1 MRPKYGAKRRLCASL
16 TDESGLPCTCLDHLG
31 GAHAEGTV
39 NVGGPDVVAALP
51 EGAAATSAPVRVTVF
66 VRPASVKSA
75 PGSRAAARP
84 RTGTTACRTGAGT
97 WSGLWAADVD
107 AFHPARR
114 PGPSSAD
121 VPLVMQYDGKG
132 IVMRPEALRHATAK
146 TAAAA
151 PAAVTARCS
160 GNTTARASSGPRG
173 RGPPPPQNRRP
184 PPAASSPPGS
194 HQERNTDESEWPS
207 SPAPATPSLSRAPP
221 PTSFI
226 LRAALSPGRA
236 AAARPP
242 PANGRPRRSPATS
255 PPSSPPGSTRPSAGI
270 LPMPAPGSPS
280 STGTP

>member
-107 AFHPARR
+107 AFYAARR

-146 TAAAA
+146 TAAARRRKLA
-151 PAAVTARCS
+151 TRLSPGEKHGRKRMAELACACDAIPVPRTPADIIH
-160 GNTTARASSGPRG
+160 
-173 RGPPPPQNRRP
+173 
-184 PPAASSPPGS
+184 PPGS
-194 HQERNTDESEWPS
+194 PEPRPRSRGPAATGQWLTASVTSDIPAVIAAGFDEAERWDPAHARTWVALVDGNTQPRRCWCP
-207 SPAPATPSLSRAPP
+207 PLATPLAY
-221 PTSFI
+221 
-226 LRAALSPGRA
+226 
-236 AAARPP
+236 RP
-242 PANGRPRRSPATS
+242 
-255 PPSSPPGSTRPSAGI
+255 
-270 LPMPAPGSPS
+270 
-280 STGTP
+280 

>member
-16 TDESGLPCTCLDHLG
+16 TDESGLPFTCLDHLG

-107 AFHPARR
+107 AFYAARR

-151 PAAVTARCS
+151 
-160 GNTTARASSGPRG
+160 
-173 RGPPPPQNRRP
+173 RRQP
-184 PPAASSPPGS
+184 PPADIIHPPGS
-194 HQERNTDESEWPS
+194 PEPRPRSRGPAATGQWLTASVTSDIPAVIAAGFDEAERWDPAHARTPVALVDGNTQPRRCWCP
-207 SPAPATPSLSRAPP
+207 PLATPLAY
-221 PTSFI
+221 
-226 LRAALSPGRA
+226 
-236 AAARPP
+236 RP
-242 PANGRPRRSPATS
+242 
-255 PPSSPPGSTRPSAGI
+255 
-270 LPMPAPGSPS
+270 
-280 STGTP
+280 